1 MPTIGET
8 LAGRFR
14 IDASLGAGGMASV
27 FRARDLR
34 LDRDVA
40 IKVLAPNL
48 AVDPILSERFD
59 REARALAAISHP
71 NVVAIYDVEPGDPAT
86 GREPFFVM
94 ELCSGGSLANR
105 VNRAGGRLPP
115 NDLVPI
121 VAAVAGGLD
130 ALHEAGLVHRDVK
143 PHNVLLA
150 SDRARLGD
158 LGLARPGD
166 AAEWD
171 GLTTTGAA
179 IGTLAYIAP
188 ERLAG
193 GSATAAGDV
202 WSLGAMTYQSLTG
215 QLPRPAATVAELVDR
230 RLEPPLPPSSVDPSL
245 GTAFDRPLLAA
256 LDAEPSARPSA
267 LAFAGLLVGALGK
280 WSRDEGGGA
289 HPVTPAARP
298 VAPAG
303 AVPPAV
309 IAAAAPADPG
319 ATTALHP
326 LPPPVRRGRDGDR
339 PTSNRWPIAV
349 GALAGLL
356 AALVIV
362 GILLSNRGAALGP
375 SGSAAAGGSPSVV
388 ASASP
393 SPSLSPSPSPTA
405 TPPPTPTPDAFADA
419 RARLADVRTAIEAA
433 KGGDGLKGKEA
444 NTLFALANDVDQ
456 AIRARDESK
465 AGSAA
470 DRLLAQVRKDISERR
485 VTGARASRLLDA
497 AQALRDAIPSS

>member
-34 LDRDVA
+34 LQRDVA

-59 REARALAAISHP
+59 REARSLAAISHP

-94 ELCSGGSLANR
+94 ELCSGGSLADR

-115 NDLVPI
+115 SDLVPI

-150 SDRARLGD
+150 NDRARLAD

-188 ERLAG
+188 ERLTG
-193 GSATAAGDV
+193 EQATAAGDV
-202 WSLGAMTYQSLTG
+202 WSLGAMTYQALTG
-215 QLPRPAATVAELVDR
+215 QLPRPAGTVAEIVDR

-280 WSRDEGGGA
+280 WSRD
-289 HPVTPAARP
+289 PAVP
-298 VAPAG
+298 PLGV
-303 AVPPAV
+303 VPPAV
-309 IAAAAPADPG
+309 IAAAAPVDPE
-319 ATTALHP
+319 AMTAVHALS
-326 LPPPVRRGRDGDR
+326 PPVRRARDRER
-339 PTSNRWPIAV
+339 PASNRWPIMA
-349 GALAGLL
+349 GALAGLVT
-356 AALVIV
+356 ALVIV
-362 GILLSNRGAALGP
+362 GVLLSNRGAALGP
-375 SGSAAAGGSPSVV
+375 SGSGEAGASPSVV
-388 ASASP
+388 TSASP
-393 SPSLSPSPSPTA
+393 SSSPSQSPTPTA
-405 TPPPTPTPDAFADA
+405 TPPPTPTPDPFADA
-419 RARLADVRTAIEAA
+419 RARLSDMRAAIDAA

-444 NTLFALANDVDQ
+444 NTLLMLTNDVDRAVQ
-456 AIRARDESK
+456 ARDESK
-465 AGSAA
+465 AASAA
-470 DRLLAQVRKDISERR
+470 DKLLAQVRKDISERK
-485 VTGARASRLLDA
+485 VTGPAASRLLDA
-497 AQALRDAIPSS
+497 AQALRDAIPDS